1 MQMNRA
7 KGSGILPWA
16 AIVVLIAGACGPD
29 PTSQAAPTTPVPATA
44 AAPTTAGT
52 TQPEVEYWKPE
63 EITAACGVEKCQPL
77 ATLPKQFSQPWK
89 LAFVNANAG
98 NPFHGAV
105 AIGMKA
111 AAAFYGVEFIEA
123 DAAGGPPNVFVD
135 LANTL
140 FLQSPDAIG
149 VLGQGPDTF
158 EPIGAAAQD
167 KGVIFIPADS
177 GKSEYS
183 SYIYGIPDTRAG
195 KTAGG
200 MLAEGANKRLAA
212 DWKGRELFFVEFT
225 HSAIPACVAR
235 TGGFRTAFA
244 EAMGLDADHLIM
256 ADLAGGQSVQDLMG
270 AALTTHPE
278 GVFGLTGCWDQ
289 IGIDPYNTAR
299 EAGRGKDVILVTM
312 GGDKPPA
319 DLLVTKPEGYY
330 GYVEW
335 QPFAEGWGWVETALG
350 ILEGV
355 PVVPYDVRHLTTQ
368 DNIEQRYVELYGAL
382 PSPAS

>member
-1 MQMNRA
+1 MSRVKA
-7 KGSGILPWA
+7 PRFLPLA
-16 AIVVLIAGACGPD
+16 AIIVVIVAACGPAL
-29 PTSQAAPTTPVPATA
+29 TSQAVPATA
-44 AAPTTAGT
+44 GTSPLAVPTTAGT
-52 TQPEVEYWKPE
+52 AQPEVEYWSPE
-63 EITAACGVEKCQPL
+63 EITAACGVEKCQAL

-105 AIGMKA
+105 AEGMKA

-123 DAAGGPPNVFVD
+123 DAAGGPPNVMVD
-135 LANTL
+135 LASTL

-183 SYIYGIPDTRAG
+183 SYIYGIPDARAG

-244 EAMGLDADHLIM
+244 EQMGLDADHLIM
-256 ADLAGGQSVQDLMG
+256 ADIAGGQSAQDLMA
-270 AALTTHPE
+270 AALTAQPE

-289 IGIDPYNTAR
+289 LGIDPYNTAR
-299 EAGRGKDVILVTM
+299 EAGRGGDVILVTM

-330 GYVEW
+330 GYIEW

-355 PVVPYDVRHLTTQ
+355 PVKPYEVRHLTTQ
-368 DNIEQRYVELYGAL
+368 ENIEQRYVELYGAL